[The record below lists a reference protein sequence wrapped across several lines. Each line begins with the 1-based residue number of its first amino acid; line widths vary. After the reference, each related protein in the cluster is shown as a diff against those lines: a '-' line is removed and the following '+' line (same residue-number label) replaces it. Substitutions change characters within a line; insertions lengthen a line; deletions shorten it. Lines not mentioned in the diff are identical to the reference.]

1 MSSQGQ
7 PPTTPSA
14 SSASSDVPTASA
26 TASGTSPTPT
36 SSAPPP
42 ATAPPTDNHAAV
54 GPQHVT
60 SGPEYFLRHGNL
72 RGASIYASSAAATS
86 TPPPGSSPAPSTSAI
101 LSQPERDT
109 LRAAADTLDRY
120 IAAGTYADL
129 AEDHAVLQARV
140 SELTLELDRVY
151 SSAAPFVCVVEEE
164 ISRLR
169 HDRGTLQLALADC
182 QGELAQRLDNR
193 WELDTARTLLDTER
207 RAHADIMSYLYDQIA
222 VLERQVA
229 DLETR
234 REIVEV
240 GACRDRVI
248 ADLRLARDQHSA
260 ADGRRQQLEADV
272 TGLEAAVRRLE
283 NDLMDLQRDTD
294 RQLTEMR
301 QRVARSDAEREE
313 FRLRAS
319 DASTQFLAAQTQL
332 RQLTAERDR
341 TAISLQHARAQVATS
356 RTTIARLEGQ
366 VLQSQGDRNRIQA
379 LERQNT
385 ALARENMSLTE
396 SLNAARTDQAAAID
410 TRNQAMRECNAIRQR
425 VAALASFSRPSGN
438 PQDHG
443 GPDDDGPEDDDE
455 GSDARNTSRH
465 GSTSSRP
472 RPRRSRSRH
481 SRRSPRSRSR
491 DHDLLCLR
499 SRHISG
505 DDSVEEAGCALA
517 VPLLGSAVQ
526 VMMTKLHSRPCHG
539 LALRIDDVVNH
550 WTPRVK
556 VPRVDRSASDPPRP
570 ATPLISY
577 LTIPPGSHLTDRQA
591 VPQMTQEV
599 LPVAAL
605 RQTLPATTAVF
616 LVVHVCTA
624 TFFWDVLPTIGS
636 PLLRYPGMSGSQGIT
651 LMRIAQQLMSPRGTC
666 DTFAVSASWRWTWIS
681 FTTISVAPG
690 TG

>member
-86 TPPPGSSPAPSTSAI
+86 TPPPPGSSPAPSTSAI

-109 LRAAADTLDRY
+109 LRAAADTLDRVMGRLNDQY

-207 RAHADIMSYLYDQIA
+207 HAHADTMSYLHDQIA

-248 ADLRLARDQHSA
+248 ADLRLARDQHSV

-455 GSDARNTSRH
+455 VPNLPRAASSLLTWSLSPAGHAQAPMSSQGQPPTTPSANSASSDASTASATASGTSPTPTSSAPPPATAPPTDNHAAVGPEHVTPGPEYFLRH
-465 GSTSSRP
+465 GNLHGASIYASSAAASST
-472 RPRRSRSRH
+472 
-481 SRRSPRSRSR
+481 
-491 DHDLLCLR
+491 
-499 SRHISG
+499 
-505 DDSVEEAGCALA
+505 
-517 VPLLGSAVQ
+517 
-526 VMMTKLHSRPCHG
+526 
-539 LALRIDDVVNH
+539 
-550 WTPRVK
+550 
-556 VPRVDRSASDPPRP
+556 PP
-570 ATPLISY
+570 
-577 LTIPPGSHLTDRQA
+577 PPGSSSSIFLSR
-591 VPQMTQEV
+591 
-599 LPVAAL
+599 L
-605 RQTLPATTAVF
+605 RGAG
-616 LVVHVCTA
+616 H
-624 TFFWDVLPTIGS
+624 
-636 PLLRYPGMSGSQGIT
+636 R
-651 LMRIAQQLMSPRGTC
+651 
-666 DTFAVSASWRWTWIS
+666 
-681 FTTISVAPG
+681 
-690 TG
+690 

>member
-1 MSSQGQ
+1 MSSQSQ

-14 SSASSDVPTASA
+14 NSASSDVPTASA

-86 TPPPGSSPAPSTSAI
+86 TPPPHGSSSAPSTSAI
-101 LSQPERDT
+101 LSQLERDT
-109 LRAAADTLDRY
+109 LRAAADTLDRVMGRLNDQY

-140 SELTLELDRVY
+140 RQLALELDRVY
-151 SSAAPFVCVVEEE
+151 SSAAPFVCAVDEE

-207 RAHADIMSYLYDQIA
+207 RAHADTMSYLHDQIA
-222 VLERQVA
+222 VLERQAA

-234 REIVEV
+234 VRASSAGPALSRFARLDQLRPGRSSRLAHVVLSQQREIVEV

-248 ADLRLARDQHSA
+248 ADLRLARDKHSV

-272 TGLEAAVRRLE
+272 TGLEAAVRRQE

-294 RQLTEMR
+294 RQLTGMR

-313 FRLRAS
+313 FRLHAS
-319 DASTQFLAAQTQL
+319 DASNQFLAAQTQL

-356 RTTIARLEGQ
+356 QTTIAMLEGQ
-366 VLQSQGDRNRIQA
+366 ILQSQGDRNRIQA

-410 TRNQAMRECNAIRQR
+410 TRNRAMHECNAIRQR

-455 GSDARNTSRH
+455 DSDAKSTSRH
-465 GSTSSRP
+465 G
-472 RPRRSRSRH
+472 
-481 SRRSPRSRSR
+481 
-491 DHDLLCLR
+491 
-499 SRHISG
+499 RHISG
-505 DDSVEEAGCALA
+505 DGSVEEAGCAFA
-517 VPLLGSAVQ
+517 VPLLDSAVQ

-539 LALRIDDVVNH
+539 LALRIDDAVNH

-556 VPRVDRSASDPPRP
+556 VPRVDRSVSDTPRP
-570 ATPLISY
+570 ATLLISY
-577 LTIPPGSHLTDRQA
+577 LTIPPGNHLADRRA

-599 LPVAAL
+599 LPVASL
-605 RQTLPATTAVF
+605 RQTLPAATAVF

-636 PLLRYPGMSGSQGIT
+636 PLLRYP
-651 LMRIAQQLMSPRGTC
+651 
-666 DTFAVSASWRWTWIS
+666 
-681 FTTISVAPG
+681 
-690 TG
+690 